1 MTVTGLTDQQLDD
14 LGRLCRERDE
24 AQAALDAFLARTK
37 EGGESVNFGPT
48 GKEYSRLANASWQAN
63 WRYEASLA
71 EAGPA
76 LVAEVRRLRTEVA
89 RHAKLAGDVVAR
101 EVERLKADAEL
112 WHAAT
117 LGREQI
123 IAELDAEVERL
134 KAALR
139 DIADMWVVGEC
150 DDWVGIAS
158 RMSSR
163 AEEALEGP
171 KS

>member
-1 MTVTGLTDQQLDD
+1 MTDQQLDD
-14 LGRLCRERDE
+14 LERLLKERDE
-24 AQAALDAFLARTK
+24 AMAALDAFLAGHT
-37 EGGESVNFGPT
+37 SAGPSIT
-48 GKEYSRLANASWQAN
+48 IGPMGVEYRRLSGASWQAD

-76 LVAEVRRLRTEVA
+76 LIAEVRRLRTEVA

>member
-1 MTVTGLTDQQLDD
+1 MTDQQLND
-14 LGRLCRERDE
+14 LERLLRERDE
-24 AQAALDAFLARTK
+24 ARTALQAFLDRVKAS
-37 EGGESVNFGPT
+37 GESLDFGAI
-48 GKEYSRLANASWQAN
+48 GKKYGQEHSSLANACARAVWAFQGA
-63 WRYEASLA
+63 ATVA
-71 EAGPA
+71 VPA
-76 LVAEVRRLRTEVA
+76 LVVEVRRLRTEVA

-101 EVERLKADAEL
+101 EVERLKVDAEL